1 MSVTPPGHPSA
12 PSECARIARS
22 WTRVYTRPGVH
33 EAAAPWPIF
42 ALLCVSILHGLAS
55 ESEKKASASGVQ
67 PHGAPARPADGV
79 SRLVMLPEHRIC
91 AYVCNA
97 RLPISDN
104 LTKMTTIGIKR
115 STASVNIPRHA
126 RPPHSRASLYSL
138 PSTVMHHV
146 PSVHLSSTPPKG
158 RL

>member
-22 WTRVYTRPGVH
+22 WTRGYTRPGVH

-67 PHGAPARPADGV
+67 PQSRPADGV
-79 SRLVMLPEHRIC
+79 SRLVTIPACCQSIAFVRM
-91 AYVCNA
+91 YVKPGCQ
-97 RLPISDN
+97 
-104 LTKMTTIGIKR
+104 
-115 STASVNIPRHA
+115 
-126 RPPHSRASLYSL
+126 
-138 PSTVMHHV
+138 HHT
-146 PSVHLSSTPPKG
+146 L
-158 RL
+158 